1 MADARVIV
9 ANDLEINE
17 ASLTGE
23 SMPVYKSNKAVLEK
37 TVLAERHSMVYSGT
51 NILSGAGLG
60 VVVAIAS
67 DTEIGKISEMVKK
80 ADGGK
85 TPLQKKM
92 EEVSRFLGLAVL
104 IVCLFLFV
112 IGIIKGL
119 PWLEVFI
126 SAIAVAVAS
135 IPEGLAMA
143 VTVILSVGI
152 KQIAKKKALTRK
164 LLAAETLGSITVICS
179 DKTGTLTEGK
189 MSFEQLT
196 IKGKNYQLKDLKEDK
211 NNLGFREIL
220 KAGILCSDVVIDNK
234 TGKMNGSAIEVSFLE
249 ALAKISYQKKDFY
262 KIEPRLKELPFKS
275 SRKYMLSLHE
285 SVKDNGLNL
294 YAKGAGEIILQKSSY
309 IKEGTEIVK
318 LTEEKRAELIEN
330 YNKLTSQ
337 GLRVIALASKK
348 LTESENKEEMK
359 ESDWELISS
368 DLTFLSFV
376 SFKDPLRKDSAKT
389 IALCKKAGI
398 RAIIITGDHPN
409 TALSIAKELGS
420 DLAKGGVL
428 TGSDLDNLDEKS
440 LQLTLKNVSVFA
452 RVSPSHKI
460 RIVEA
465 LKKQGEVVA
474 MTGDGLNDSPALKA
488 ADIGICLG
496 SGTEVTKETA
506 DMVLLDDNFGVIVSA
521 IKQGRI
527 IFDNIRKSLTYLIS
541 DCFSEIVLI
550 VGSILFNTPL
560 ALLPTQILWINIV
573 NDGLPSFSLAFEE
586 GDSDIMDRKPIDK
599 KESVFNKEMKAIII
613 WLGISRDIILF
624 FIFLYIF
631 KNLDHFNFSVNYLR
645 TLFFATLIAKSL
657 LSVFSLRSFYV
668 PIYKINHLK
677 NSYLIFAALSSLV
690 FLLLAVY
697 LPLFNHFLKTEPLML
712 RSWIF
717 VFSVAILNIIA
728 MEIIKHIF
736 FLKEKKK
743 V

>member
-1 MADARVIV
+1 MKKIRGAYHKEVEKVLTQASTSENGLSSKEAELRLELGGRNVLAKEKPYSRIKTFISQFKNPLSYILIIAATISFLVGEKTDAKVIFLAVIINVVIGFFQEDRANTALEKLKKLVEHNAIVIRNGKKLQIPASDLVIGDIIVLRAGELVLADARVIV

-220 KAGILCSDVVIDNK
+220 KAGILCSDVVIDNE
-234 TGKMNGSAIEVSFLE
+234 TGKMNGSAIEVSFLG
-249 ALAKISYQKKDFY
+249 
-262 KIEPRLKELPFKS
+262 
-275 SRKYMLSLHE
+275 LS
-285 SVKDNGLNL
+285 KN
-294 YAKGAGEIILQKSSY
+294 
-309 IKEGTEIVK
+309 
-318 LTEEKRAELIEN
+318 
-330 YNKLTSQ
+330 
-337 GLRVIALASKK
+337 
-348 LTESENKEEMK
+348 
-359 ESDWELISS
+359 
-368 DLTFLSFV
+368 FLS
-376 SFKDPLRKDSAKT
+376 
-389 IALCKKAGI
+389 
-398 RAIIITGDHPN
+398 
-409 TALSIAKELGS
+409 KE
-420 DLAKGGVL
+420 
-428 TGSDLDNLDEKS
+428 
-440 LQLTLKNVSVFA
+440 
-452 RVSPSHKI
+452 R
-460 RIVEA
+460 
-465 LKKQGEVVA
+465 
-474 MTGDGLNDSPALKA
+474 
-488 ADIGICLG
+488 
-496 SGTEVTKETA
+496 
-506 DMVLLDDNFGVIVSA
+506 
-521 IKQGRI
+521 
-527 IFDNIRKSLTYLIS
+527 
-541 DCFSEIVLI
+541 
-550 VGSILFNTPL
+550 
-560 ALLPTQILWINIV
+560 
-573 NDGLPSFSLAFEE
+573 
-586 GDSDIMDRKPIDK
+586 
-599 KESVFNKEMKAIII
+599 
-613 WLGISRDIILF
+613 
-624 FIFLYIF
+624 FL
-631 KNLDHFNFSVNYLR
+631 
-645 TLFFATLIAKSL
+645 
-657 LSVFSLRSFYV
+657 
-668 PIYKINHLK
+668 
-677 NSYLIFAALSSLV
+677 
-690 FLLLAVY
+690 
-697 LPLFNHFLKTEPLML
+697 
-712 RSWIF
+712 
-717 VFSVAILNIIA
+717 
-728 MEIIKHIF
+728 
-736 FLKEKKK
+736 
-743 V
+743 